1 MTTDVIVAS
10 GALTPSPVS
19 SLPAVPWRDPHTV
32 SPPDLAAYIGALE
45 RRVRENPDSPELWT
59 ALGMAHAVNYDV
71 VRSMNALQTATEVEP
86 SHFWARLKH
95 GELHYRLR
103 ALDMAEG
110 ETLKAVAFA
119 GNALQLSMARKQL
132 KEIRALNPQRVRRDA
147 PASAWGRALFLSM
160 LLMIAVAVLIWK

>member
-1 MTTDVIVAS
+1 MTTDAIVVS

-19 SLPAVPWRDPHTV
+19 SVPAVPWRDPHTV
-32 SPPDLAAYIGALE
+32 SPHDLAAYIGALE

-71 VRSMNALQTATEVEP
+71 VRSMEALQTATEVEP

-103 ALDMAEG
+103 ALDTAES
-110 ETLKAVAFA
+110 ETLKAIDVAE
-119 GNALQLSMARKQL
+119 NALQLSMARRQL

-147 PASAWGRALFLSM
+147 PASAWGRAIFLSM
-160 LLMIAVAVLIWK
+160 LLMISVLLII